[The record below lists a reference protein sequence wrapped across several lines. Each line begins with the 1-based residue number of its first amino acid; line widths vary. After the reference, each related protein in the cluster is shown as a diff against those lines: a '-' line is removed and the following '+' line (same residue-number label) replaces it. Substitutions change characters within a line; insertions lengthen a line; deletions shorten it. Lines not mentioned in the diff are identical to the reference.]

1 MHKGKFKIFANQS
14 GKAFCRKIIHHLN
27 EIIERQEFPKKV
39 ELGFGE
45 EIIFSNK
52 EVKYIIGESVR
63 GKDVY
68 IVQLFDDPLR
78 KETINDNLIALCTA
92 INAAKYSD
100 AKRITA
106 VIPQFPYARQD
117 KIRGREPLTAKIIG
131 ALIENSG
138 ADKIITLDIHAEPIE
153 GFFNDLKME
162 NLHVG
167 RKLIRYI
174 NENIKKDNLIMV
186 APDIGSSKRAHFF
199 SKELGLELAIIDK
212 LREHSKASTISKMR
226 LVGDVMG
233 KNVFITDDMVATG
246 GTLINACELLKEKGA
261 QDIHISVSLPYF
273 SSQSYMAFD
282 KAFEKGLFKSFIGTD
297 AVFWGEQFVKDHPWY
312 TELTIGDIFAEVIF
326 SMNQDLSVS
335 KLLE

>member
-1 MHKGKFKIFANQS
+1 MHKGRFKIFANQS
-14 GKAFCRKIIHHLN
+14 GEAFCHRIVQHLNKII
-27 EIIERQEFPKKV
+27 EKQEFPHKI
-39 ELGFGE
+39 ELAIGE
-45 EIIFSNK
+45 EITFSNK
-52 EVKYIIGESVR
+52 EIKYIIGESVR

-68 IVQLFDDPLR
+68 IVQLFDDPLG
-78 KETINDNLIALCTA
+78 KKTINDNLIALCTA

-100 AKRITA
+100 AKRVTA

-117 KIRGREPLTAKIIG
+117 KIRGREPLTAKIVG
-131 ALIENSG
+131 SLIENSG
-138 ADKIITLDIHAEPIE
+138 ADKIITLDIHAEAIE

-167 RKLIRYI
+167 RKLIKYI

-199 SKELGLELAIIDK
+199 SKELGLDLAIIDK
-212 LREHSKASTISKMR
+212 LREYSKSSTISKMR
-226 LVGDVMG
+226 LVGDVRD

-261 QDIHISVSLPYF
+261 QDIHISVSLAYF
-273 SSQSYMAFD
+273 SNKSYTAFD
-282 KAFEKGLFKSFIGTD
+282 KAFKRGLFKSFIGTD
-297 AVFWGEQFVKDHPWY
+297 AVFWGEQFLNAHPWY